1 MENIINDKDVV
12 FIDEKGYVHRIDI
25 ANIVGTG
32 AQGAVYRGENK
43 NILIKINQTKEE
55 NYLGK
60 KIDKIKSLNLPK
72 NLNFTLPIAKLNI
85 PNKNYEGYIM
95 RMMEDMKPI
104 SYLMKNSF
112 KNIEEC
118 YNYYNQETGGL
129 RRRLEILKK
138 IAYNLYYLH
147 SRGIV
152 YGDISSNNIFI
163 SMDSKYTE
171 VWFIDCDNI
180 DYSYD
185 IDYTIG
191 TDGFCS
197 PEIRKVLA
205 PYNIGKQT
213 NTIENDIYA
222 FANLAFNVLF
232 LADPFRGSILLE
244 DNEDDSDD
252 WWDDESDDE
261 KKFDLG
267 EVSWVGEND
276 ESNKP
281 IYGLSINMDKMI
293 SPELKNLFNETLGYI
308 GRNNP
313 KQRPSLRIW
322 YEEINNLLNNLVDS
336 DDINSYYFS
345 DIENKDYLIFEI
357 NYQGYKKNK
366 KIIRKKEEVIE
377 IKYCDLGIGKYSE
390 KEKIYLKFS
399 SKYNKNY
406 IVNNSLKEI
415 IVEQNH
421 KLDGQEQIKIK
432 SEDRKQ
438 VIKFEELVI
447 NIVEEKLKIKIV
459 SVLKNIFALSFLSE

>member
-12 FIDEKGYVHRIDI
+12 FMDEKGYVHRIDI

-60 KIDKIKSLNLPK
+60 KIDKIKSLNLSK
-72 NLNFTLPIAKLNI
+72 DFKFTLPITKLNSSD
-85 PNKNYEGYIM
+85 KNYEGYIM

-104 SYLMKNSF
+104 SCLMRTSF
-112 KNIEEC
+112 ENMEEC
-118 YNYYNQETGGL
+118 YRYYNKETGGL
-129 RRRLEILKK
+129 RRRLEVLKK
-138 IAYNLYYLH
+138 VAYNLYYLH
-147 SRGIV
+147 SKGIV
-152 YGDISSNNIFI
+152 YGDISPNNIFV
-163 SMDSKYTE
+163 SKE
-171 VWFIDCDNI
+171 LSHSEIWFIDCDNI

-205 PYNIGKQT
+205 PYNMGKQT

-222 FANLAFNVLF
+222 FANLAFNILF
-232 LADPFRGSILLE
+232 LADPFKGSIIWKENETSE
-244 DNEDDSDD
+244 DNEDD
-252 WWDDESDDE
+252 WWDVEEDDDN

-281 IYGLSINMDKMI
+281 IYGLSTNTDKMI

-366 KIIRKKEEVIE
+366 RIIRKKEEVIE

-390 KEKIYLKFS
+390 KEKTYLKFS

-447 NIVEEKLKIKIV
+447 NIVEEKLKIKIIGEV
-459 SVLKNIFALSFLSE
+459 K

>member
-293 SPELKNLFNETLGYI
+293 SPELKNLFNETLGYF

-447 NIVEEKLKIKIV
+447 NIVEEKLKIKIIGEV
-459 SVLKNIFALSFLSE
+459 K

>member
-1 MENIINDKDVV
+1 MEKIFENTD
-12 FIDEKGYVHRIDI
+12 FIDEKGYIHRIDI
-25 ANIVGTG
+25 ANIIGTG

-60 KIDKIKSLNLPK
+60 KIDKIKSLNLSK
-72 NLNFTLPIAKLNI
+72 DFKFTLPITKLNSSD
-85 PNKNYEGYIM
+85 KNYEGYIM

-104 SYLMKNSF
+104 SCLMRTSF
-112 KNIEEC
+112 ENMEEC
-118 YNYYNQETGGL
+118 YRYYNKETGGL
-129 RRRLEILKK
+129 RRRLEVLKK
-138 IAYNLYYLH
+138 VAYNLYYLH
-147 SRGIV
+147 SKGIV
-152 YGDISSNNIFI
+152 YGDISPNNIFV
-163 SMDSKYTE
+163 SKE
-171 VWFIDCDNI
+171 LSHSEIWFIDCDNI

-205 PYNIGKQT
+205 PYNMGKQT

-222 FANLAFNVLF
+222 FANLAFNILF
-232 LADPFRGSILLE
+232 LADPFKGSIIWKENETSE
-244 DNEDDSDD
+244 DNEDD
-252 WWDDESDDE
+252 WWDVEEDDDN

-281 IYGLSINMDKMI
+281 IYGLSTNMDKMI

-345 DIENKDYLIFEI
+345 DIENKDYFKSSLVFSRIVFENTDSKSIKQENELEIIKKAFNDLQLIVPDKYVIVDLKLVKTSAIVSKLKDLISLYLIHKKEDIVKSLSFQN
-357 NYQGYKKNK
+357 NYWYNESIDIINK
-366 KIIRKKEEVIE
+366 KLNFNDKR
-377 IKYCDLGIGKYSE
+377 
-390 KEKIYLKFS
+390 
-399 SKYNKNY
+399 Y
-406 IVNNSLKEI
+406 I
-415 IVEQNH
+415 
-421 KLDGQEQIKIK
+421 
-432 SEDRKQ
+432 
-438 VIKFEELVI
+438 
-447 NIVEEKLKIKIV
+447 
-459 SVLKNIFALSFLSE
+459 

>member
-25 ANIVGTG
+25 ANIIGTG

-72 NLNFTLPIAKLNI
+72 NLKFTLPIAKLNI
-85 PNKNYEGYIM
+85 SNKNYEGYIM

-104 SYLMKNSF
+104 SHLMKNSF

-205 PYNIGKQT
+205 PYNMGKQT

-222 FANLAFNVLF
+222 FANLAFNILF
-232 LADPFRGSILLE
+232 LADPFKGSIIWKENETSE
-244 DNEDDSDD
+244 DNEDD
-252 WWDDESDDE
+252 WWDVEEDDDN

-281 IYGLSINMDKMI
+281 IYGLSTNMDKMI

-313 KQRPSLRIW
+313 NERPSLRIW
-322 YEEINNLLNNLVDS
+322 YEEINNLLNSLIDS
-336 DDINSYYFS
+336 DDGNFYYLNN
-345 DIENKDYLIFEI
+345 IENKNKDYLIFEI
-357 NYQGYKKNK
+357 SYQKGKKCK
-366 KIIRKKEEVIE
+366 KIIKKKEEIIE
-377 IKYCDLGIGKYSE
+377 LKYCDLGIGKYKQ
-390 KEKIYLKFS
+390 KEEVYLKFN
-399 SKYNKNY
+399 YRNNKK
-406 IVNNSLKEI
+406 IIENNASTEI

-421 KLDGQEQIKIK
+421 KLDGEEKIKIK
-432 SEDRKQ
+432 SRDRKQ
-438 VIKFEELVI
+438 VVKFEELII
-447 NIVEEKLKIKIV
+447 NIMEEKIKIKIMGEV
-459 SVLKNIFALSFLSE
+459 I

>member
-12 FIDEKGYVHRIDI
+12 FMDEKGYVHRIDI

-293 SPELKNLFNETLGYI
+293 SPELKNLFNETLGYF

-366 KIIRKKEEVIE
+366 RIIRKKEEVIE

-390 KEKIYLKFS
+390 KEKTYLKFS

-447 NIVEEKLKIKIV
+447 NIVEEKLKIKIIGEV
-459 SVLKNIFALSFLSE
+459 K

>member
-12 FIDEKGYVHRIDI
+12 FMDEKGYVHRIDI

-72 NLNFTLPIAKLNI
+72 NLKFTLPIAKLNI
-85 PNKNYEGYIM
+85 SNKNYEGYIM

-104 SYLMKNSF
+104 SHLMKNSF

-118 YNYYNQETGGL
+118 YDYYNQETGGL

-138 IAYNLYYLH
+138 ITYNLYYLH

-252 WWDDESDDE
+252 WWDDENSDE

-267 EVSWVGEND
+267 EVSWVGEDD

-281 IYGLSINMDKMI
+281 IYGLSKNMDKMI

-366 KIIRKKEEVIE
+366 RIIRKKEEVIE

-447 NIVEEKLKIKIV
+447 NIVEEKLKIKIIGEV
-459 SVLKNIFALSFLSE
+459 K

>member
-12 FIDEKGYVHRIDI
+12 FMDEKGYVHRIDI

-213 NTIENDIYA
+213 NTIANDIYA

-366 KIIRKKEEVIE
+366 RIIRKKEEVIE

-447 NIVEEKLKIKIV
+447 NIVEEKLKIKIIGEV
-459 SVLKNIFALSFLSE
+459 K

>member
-1 MENIINDKDVV
+1 MENIIKDRDTI

-25 ANIVGTG
+25 ANIVGAG

-43 NILIKINQTKEE
+43 NILIKINKVKEE

-72 NLNFTLPIAKLNI
+72 ILKFTLPIAKLDI

-104 SYLMKNSF
+104 SNLMKNSF

-118 YNYYNQETGGL
+118 YKYYNQETGGL

-152 YGDISSNNIFI
+152 YGDISSNNIFV
-163 SMDSKYTE
+163 STDLKYSE
-171 VWFIDCDNI
+171 IWFIDCDNI
-180 DYSYD
+180 DYSCD
-185 IDYTIG
+185 VDYTIG

-197 PEIRKVLA
+197 PEIRKTLP
-205 PYNIGKQT
+205 PYNIGKQN

-222 FANLAFNVLF
+222 FTNLAFNILF
-232 LADPFRGSILLE
+232 LSDPFKGSILLE
-244 DNEDDSDD
+244 SNDENDEDE
-252 WWDDESDDE
+252 WWEDEDGDE

-276 ESNKP
+276 KNNKP

-293 SPELKNLFNETLGYI
+293 SPELKNLFDRTLGYV

-313 KQRPSLRIW
+313 KERPSLRIW

-336 DDINSYYFS
+336 DDGNSYYFRN
-345 DIENKDYLIFEI
+345 IENKNCLIFEV
-357 NYQGYKKNK
+357 NYQDEKNSRR
-366 KIIRKKEEVIE
+366 IIRKKEEVME
-377 IKYCDLGIGKYSE
+377 IKYCDLGIGRYSE
-390 KEKIYLKFS
+390 KEEVYLEFI
-399 SKYNKNY
+399 SKLNKNS
-406 IVNNSLKEI
+406 IKNNSLKEI
-415 IVEQNH
+415 VVEQNH
-421 KLDGQEQIKIK
+421 KLDGEEKIKIK
-432 SEDRKQ
+432 SKDRKQ
-438 VIKFEELVI
+438 VVKFEELVI
-447 NIVEEKLKIKIV
+447 NIVEEKLKIKIKGEV
-459 SVLKNIFALSFLSE
+459 K

>member
-1 MENIINDKDVV
+1 MEKIFENTD
-12 FIDEKGYVHRIDI
+12 FIDEKGYIHRIDI
-25 ANIVGTG
+25 ANIIGTG

-205 PYNIGKQT
+205 PYNMGKQT

-222 FANLAFNVLF
+222 FANLAFNILF
-232 LADPFRGSILLE
+232 LADPFKGSIIWKENETSE
-244 DNEDDSDD
+244 DNEDD
-252 WWDDESDDE
+252 WWDVEEDDDN

-281 IYGLSINMDKMI
+281 IYGLSTNMDKMI

-322 YEEINNLLNNLVDS
+322 YEEINNLLNSLIDS
-336 DDINSYYFS
+336 DDGNFYYLNN
-345 DIENKDYLIFEI
+345 IENKNKDYLIFEI
-357 NYQGYKKNK
+357 SYQKGKKCK
-366 KIIRKKEEVIE
+366 KIIKKKEEIIE
-377 IKYCDLGIGKYSE
+377 LKYCDLGIGKYKQ
-390 KEKIYLKFS
+390 KEEVYLKFN
-399 SKYNKNY
+399 YRNNKK
-406 IVNNSLKEI
+406 IIENNASTEI

-421 KLDGQEQIKIK
+421 KLDGEEKIKIK
-432 SEDRKQ
+432 SRDRKQ
-438 VIKFEELVI
+438 VVKFEELII
-447 NIVEEKLKIKIV
+447 NIMEEKIKIKIMGEV
-459 SVLKNIFALSFLSE
+459 I

>member
-12 FIDEKGYVHRIDI
+12 FMDEKGYVHRIDI

-60 KIDKIKSLNLPK
+60 KIDKIKSLNLAK
-72 NLNFTLPIAKLNI
+72 NLNFTLPIAKLSI

-118 YNYYNQETGGL
+118 YDYYNQETGGL

-293 SPELKNLFNETLGYI
+293 SPELKNLFNETLGYF

-366 KIIRKKEEVIE
+366 RIIRKKEEVME
-377 IKYCDLGIGKYSE
+377 IKYCDLGIGRYSE
-390 KEKIYLKFS
+390 KEEVYLEFI
-399 SKYNKNY
+399 SKLNKNS
-406 IVNNSLKEI
+406 IKNNSLKEI
-415 IVEQNH
+415 VVEQNH
-421 KLDGQEQIKIK
+421 KLDGEEKIKIK
-432 SEDRKQ
+432 SKDRKQ
-438 VIKFEELVI
+438 VVKFEELVI
-447 NIVEEKLKIKIV
+447 NMVEEKLKIKIKGEV
-459 SVLKNIFALSFLSE
+459 K

>member
-25 ANIVGTG
+25 ANIIGTG

-72 NLNFTLPIAKLNI
+72 NLKITVPIAKLNI
-85 PNKNYEGYIM
+85 SNKNYEGYIM

-104 SYLMKNSF
+104 SHLMKNSF

-152 YGDISSNNIFI
+152 YGDISSNNIFV
-163 SMDSKYTE
+163 STDLKYSE
-171 VWFIDCDNI
+171 IWFIDCDNI
-180 DYSYD
+180 DYSCD
-185 IDYTIG
+185 VDYTIG

-197 PEIRKVLA
+197 PEIRKTLP
-205 PYNIGKQT
+205 PYNIGKQN

-222 FANLAFNVLF
+222 FTNLAFNILF
-232 LADPFRGSILLE
+232 LSDPFKGSILLE
-244 DNEDDSDD
+244 SNDENDEDE
-252 WWDDESDDE
+252 WWEDEDGDE

-276 ESNKP
+276 KNNKA

-293 SPELKNLFNETLGYI
+293 SPELKNLFDRTLGYV

-313 KQRPSLRIW
+313 KERPSLRIW

-336 DDINSYYFS
+336 DDGNSYYFRN
-345 DIENKDYLIFEI
+345 IENKNCLIFEE
-357 NYQGYKKNK
+357 NYQRYKKNK
-366 KIIRKKEEVIE
+366 RIIRKKEEVIE

-447 NIVEEKLKIKIV
+447 NIVEEKLKIKIIGEV
-459 SVLKNIFALSFLSE
+459 K

>member
-1 MENIINDKDVV
+1 MEKIFENTD
-12 FIDEKGYVHRIDI
+12 FIDEKGYIHRIDI
-25 ANIVGTG
+25 ANIIGTG

-293 SPELKNLFNETLGYI
+293 SPELKNLFNETLGYF

-322 YEEINNLLNNLVDS
+322 YEEINNLLNSLIDS
-336 DDINSYYFS
+336 DDGNFYYLNN
-345 DIENKDYLIFEI
+345 IENKNKDYLIFEI
-357 NYQGYKKNK
+357 SYQKGKKCK
-366 KIIRKKEEVIE
+366 KIIKKKEEIIE
-377 IKYCDLGIGKYSE
+377 LKYCDLGIGKYKQ
-390 KEKIYLKFS
+390 KEEVYLKFN
-399 SKYNKNY
+399 YRNNKK
-406 IVNNSLKEI
+406 IIENNASTEI

-421 KLDGQEQIKIK
+421 KLDGEEKIKIK
-432 SEDRKQ
+432 SRDRKQ
-438 VIKFEELVI
+438 VVKFEELII
-447 NIVEEKLKIKIV
+447 NIMEEKIKIKIMGEV
-459 SVLKNIFALSFLSE
+459 I

>member
-1 MENIINDKDVV
+1 MEKIFENTD
-12 FIDEKGYVHRIDI
+12 FIDEKGYIHRIDI
-25 ANIVGTG
+25 ANIIGTG

-104 SYLMKNSF
+104 SHLMKNSF

-118 YNYYNQETGGL
+118 YDYYNQETGGL

-293 SPELKNLFNETLGYI
+293 SPELKNLFNETLGYF

-322 YEEINNLLNNLVDS
+322 YEEINNLLNSLIDS
-336 DDINSYYFS
+336 DDGNFYYLNN
-345 DIENKDYLIFEI
+345 IENKNKDYLIFEI
-357 NYQGYKKNK
+357 SYQKGKKCK
-366 KIIRKKEEVIE
+366 KIIKKKEEIIE
-377 IKYCDLGIGKYSE
+377 LKYCDLGIGKYKQ
-390 KEKIYLKFS
+390 KEEVYLKFN
-399 SKYNKNY
+399 YRNNKK
-406 IVNNSLKEI
+406 IIENNASTEI

-421 KLDGQEQIKIK
+421 KLDGEEKIKIK
-432 SEDRKQ
+432 SRDRKQ
-438 VIKFEELVI
+438 VVKFEELII
-447 NIVEEKLKIKIV
+447 NIMEEKIKIKIMGEV
-459 SVLKNIFALSFLSE
+459 I

>member
-12 FIDEKGYVHRIDI
+12 FMDEKGYVHRIDI

-104 SYLMKNSF
+104 SHLMKNSF

-118 YNYYNQETGGL
+118 YDYYNQETGGL

-205 PYNIGKQT
+205 PYNMGKQT

-222 FANLAFNVLF
+222 FANLAFNILF
-232 LADPFRGSILLE
+232 LADPFKGSIIWKENETSE
-244 DNEDDSDD
+244 DNEDD
-252 WWDDESDDE
+252 WWDVEEDDDN

-281 IYGLSINMDKMI
+281 IYGLSTNMDKMI

-322 YEEINNLLNNLVDS
+322 YEEINNLLNSLIDS
-336 DDINSYYFS
+336 DDGNFYYLNN
-345 DIENKDYLIFEI
+345 IENKNKDYLIFEI
-357 NYQGYKKNK
+357 SYQKGKKCK
-366 KIIRKKEEVIE
+366 KIIKKKEEIIE
-377 IKYCDLGIGKYSE
+377 LKYCDLGIGKYKQ
-390 KEKIYLKFS
+390 KEEVYLKFN
-399 SKYNKNY
+399 YRNNKK
-406 IVNNSLKEI
+406 IIENNASTEI

-421 KLDGQEQIKIK
+421 KLDGEEKIKIK
-432 SEDRKQ
+432 SRDRKQ
-438 VIKFEELVI
+438 VVKFEELII
-447 NIVEEKLKIKIV
+447 NIMEEKIKIKIMGEV
-459 SVLKNIFALSFLSE
+459 I

>member
-12 FIDEKGYVHRIDI
+12 FIDEKGYIHRIDI
-25 ANIVGTG
+25 ANIIGTG

-72 NLNFTLPIAKLNI
+72 DLKFTLPIAKLNI
-85 PNKNYEGYIM
+85 SNKNYEGYIM

-104 SYLMKNSF
+104 SHLMKNSF

-118 YNYYNQETGGL
+118 YDYYNQETGGL

-138 IAYNLYYLH
+138 ITYNLYYLH

-205 PYNIGKQT
+205 PYNMGNQT

-252 WWDDESDDE
+252 WWDDENSDE

-267 EVSWVGEND
+267 KVSWVGEDD

-281 IYGLSINMDKMI
+281 IYGLSKNMDKMI

-322 YEEINNLLNNLVDS
+322 YEEINNLLNSLVDS
-336 DDINSYYFS
+336 NDTIFCYLN
-345 DIENKDYLIFEI
+345 DIENKNKDYLIFEI
-357 NYQGYKKNK
+357 NYQGCKKNK
-366 KIIRKKEEVIE
+366 RIIRKKEEVIE

-390 KEKIYLKFS
+390 KEKTYLKFS

-406 IVNNSLKEI
+406 IENNSLKEI

-438 VIKFEELVI
+438 VVKFEELVI
-447 NIVEEKLKIKIV
+447 NIVEEKLKIKIIGEV
-459 SVLKNIFALSFLSE
+459 K

>member
-1 MENIINDKDVV
+1 MEKIFENTD
-12 FIDEKGYVHRIDI
+12 FIDEKGYIHRIDI
-25 ANIVGTG
+25 ANIIGTG

-60 KIDKIKSLNLPK
+60 KIDKIKSLNLSK
-72 NLNFTLPIAKLNI
+72 DFKFTLPITKLNSSD
-85 PNKNYEGYIM
+85 KNYEGYIM

-104 SYLMKNSF
+104 SCLMRTSF
-112 KNIEEC
+112 ENMEEC
-118 YNYYNQETGGL
+118 YRYYNKETGGL
-129 RRRLEILKK
+129 RRRLEVLKK
-138 IAYNLYYLH
+138 VAYNLYYLH
-147 SRGIV
+147 SKGIV
-152 YGDISSNNIFI
+152 YGDISPNNIFV
-163 SMDSKYTE
+163 SKE
-171 VWFIDCDNI
+171 LSHSEIWFIDCDNI

-322 YEEINNLLNNLVDS
+322 YEEINNLLNSLIDS
-336 DDINSYYFS
+336 DDGNFYYLNN
-345 DIENKDYLIFEI
+345 IENKNKDYLIFEI
-357 NYQGYKKNK
+357 SYQKGKKCK
-366 KIIRKKEEVIE
+366 KIIKKKEEIIE
-377 IKYCDLGIGKYSE
+377 LKYCDLGIGKYKQ
-390 KEKIYLKFS
+390 KEEVYLKFN
-399 SKYNKNY
+399 YRNNKK
-406 IVNNSLKEI
+406 IIENNASTEI

-421 KLDGQEQIKIK
+421 KLDGEEKIKIK
-432 SEDRKQ
+432 SRDRKQ
-438 VIKFEELVI
+438 VVKFEELII
-447 NIVEEKLKIKIV
+447 NIMEEKIKIKIMGEV
-459 SVLKNIFALSFLSE
+459 I

>member
-1 MENIINDKDVV
+1 MEKIFENTD
-12 FIDEKGYVHRIDI
+12 FIDEKGYIHRIDI
-25 ANIVGTG
+25 ANIIGTG

-60 KIDKIKSLNLPK
+60 KIDKIKSLNLSK
-72 NLNFTLPIAKLNI
+72 DFKFTLPITKLNSSD
-85 PNKNYEGYIM
+85 KNYEGYIM

-104 SYLMKNSF
+104 SCLMRTSF
-112 KNIEEC
+112 ENMEEC
-118 YNYYNQETGGL
+118 YRYYNKETGGL
-129 RRRLEILKK
+129 RRRLEVLKK
-138 IAYNLYYLH
+138 VAYNLYYLH
-147 SRGIV
+147 SKGIV
-152 YGDISSNNIFI
+152 YGDISPNNIFV
-163 SMDSKYTE
+163 SKE
-171 VWFIDCDNI
+171 LSHSEIWFIDCDNI

-205 PYNIGKQT
+205 PYNMGKQT

-222 FANLAFNVLF
+222 FANLAFNILF
-232 LADPFRGSILLE
+232 LADPFKGSIIWKENETSE
-244 DNEDDSDD
+244 DNEDD
-252 WWDDESDDE
+252 WWDVEEDDDN

-281 IYGLSINMDKMI
+281 IYGLSTNMDKMI
-293 SPELKNLFNETLGYI
+293 SPELKNLFNETLVYI

-336 DDINSYYFS
+336 DNINSYYFS
-345 DIENKDYLIFEI
+345 DIENKNYLIFEI
-357 NYQGYKKNK
+357 TYQGCKKNK
-366 KIIRKKEEVIE
+366 RIIRKKEEVIE

-390 KEKIYLKFS
+390 KEKTYLKFN

-406 IVNNSLKEI
+406 IVNNSSKEI

-432 SEDRKQ
+432 SEDRRQ

-447 NIVEEKLKIKIV
+447 NIVEEKLKIKIIGEV
-459 SVLKNIFALSFLSE
+459 K

>member
-12 FIDEKGYVHRIDI
+12 FMDEKGYVHRIDI

-118 YNYYNQETGGL
+118 YDYYNQETGGL

-252 WWDDESDDE
+252 WWDDENDDE

-293 SPELKNLFNETLGYI
+293 SPELKNLFNETLGYF

-366 KIIRKKEEVIE
+366 RIIRKKEEVVE

-390 KEKIYLKFS
+390 KEKTYLKFS

-447 NIVEEKLKIKIV
+447 NIVEEKLKIKIIGEV
-459 SVLKNIFALSFLSE
+459 K

>member
-1 MENIINDKDVV
+1 MEKIFENTD
-12 FIDEKGYVHRIDI
+12 FIDEKGYIHRIDI
-25 ANIVGTG
+25 ANIIGTG

-252 WWDDESDDE
+252 WWDDENDDE

-313 KQRPSLRIW
+313 NERPSLRIW
-322 YEEINNLLNNLVDS
+322 YEEINNLLNSLIDS
-336 DDINSYYFS
+336 DDGNFYYLNN
-345 DIENKDYLIFEI
+345 IENKNKDYLIFEI
-357 NYQGYKKNK
+357 SYQKGKKCK
-366 KIIRKKEEVIE
+366 KIIKKKEEIIE
-377 IKYCDLGIGKYSE
+377 LKYCDLGIGKYKQ
-390 KEKIYLKFS
+390 KEEVYLKFN
-399 SKYNKNY
+399 YRNNKK
-406 IVNNSLKEI
+406 IIENNASTEI

-421 KLDGQEQIKIK
+421 KLDGEEKIKIK
-432 SEDRKQ
+432 SRDRKQ
-438 VIKFEELVI
+438 VVKFEELII
-447 NIVEEKLKIKIV
+447 NIMEEKIKIKIMGEV
-459 SVLKNIFALSFLSE
+459 I

>member
-12 FIDEKGYVHRIDI
+12 FMDEKGYVHRIDI

-118 YNYYNQETGGL
+118 YDYYNQETGGL

-293 SPELKNLFNETLGYI
+293 SPELKNLFNETLGYF

-366 KIIRKKEEVIE
+366 RIIRKKEEVIE

-390 KEKIYLKFS
+390 KEKTYLKFS

-447 NIVEEKLKIKIV
+447 NIVEEKLKIKIIGEV
-459 SVLKNIFALSFLSE
+459 K

>member
-72 NLNFTLPIAKLNI
+72 NLKFTLPIAKLNI
-85 PNKNYEGYIM
+85 SNKNYEGYIM

-104 SYLMKNSF
+104 SHLMKNSF

-293 SPELKNLFNETLGYI
+293 SPELKNLFNETLGYFS
-308 GRNNP
+308 RNNP

-366 KIIRKKEEVIE
+366 RIIRKKEEVIE

-447 NIVEEKLKIKIV
+447 NIVEEKLKIKIIGEV
-459 SVLKNIFALSFLSE
+459 K

>member
-12 FIDEKGYVHRIDI
+12 FMDEKGYVHRIDI

-322 YEEINNLLNNLVDS
+322 YEEINNLLNSLIDS
-336 DDINSYYFS
+336 DDGNFYYLNN
-345 DIENKDYLIFEI
+345 IENKNKDYLIFEI
-357 NYQGYKKNK
+357 SYQKGKKCK
-366 KIIRKKEEVIE
+366 KIIKKKEEIIE
-377 IKYCDLGIGKYSE
+377 LKYCDLGIGKYKQ
-390 KEKIYLKFS
+390 KEEVYLKFN
-399 SKYNKNY
+399 YRNNKK
-406 IVNNSLKEI
+406 IIENNASTEI

-421 KLDGQEQIKIK
+421 KLDGEEKIKIK
-432 SEDRKQ
+432 SRDRKQ
-438 VIKFEELVI
+438 VVKFEELII
-447 NIVEEKLKIKIV
+447 NIMEEKIKIKIMGEV
-459 SVLKNIFALSFLSE
+459 I

>member
-1 MENIINDKDVV
+1 MGNIINDKDVV

-25 ANIVGTG
+25 ANIIGTG

-72 NLNFTLPIAKLNI
+72 NLKFTLPIAKLNI
-85 PNKNYEGYIM
+85 SNKNYEGYIM

-104 SYLMKNSF
+104 SHLMKNSF

-118 YNYYNQETGGL
+118 YDYYNQETGGL

-205 PYNIGKQT
+205 PYNMGKQN

-244 DNEDDSDD
+244 DNEDDGND
-252 WWDDESDDE
+252 WWDDESNDE

-281 IYGLSINMDKMI
+281 IYGLSTNMDKMI

-366 KIIRKKEEVIE
+366 RIIRKKEEVIE

-390 KEKIYLKFS
+390 KEKTYLKFS

-406 IVNNSLKEI
+406 IENNSLKEI

-438 VIKFEELVI
+438 VVKFEELVI
-447 NIVEEKLKIKIV
+447 NIVEEKLKIKIIGEV
-459 SVLKNIFALSFLSE
+459 K

>member
-1 MENIINDKDVV
+1 M
-12 FIDEKGYVHRIDI
+12 
-25 ANIVGTG
+25 
-32 AQGAVYRGENK
+32 
-43 NILIKINQTKEE
+43 
-55 NYLGK
+55 
-60 KIDKIKSLNLPK
+60 
-72 NLNFTLPIAKLNI
+72 
-85 PNKNYEGYIM
+85 
-95 RMMEDMKPI
+95 
-104 SYLMKNSF
+104 
-112 KNIEEC
+112 
-118 YNYYNQETGGL
+118 
-129 RRRLEILKK
+129 
-138 IAYNLYYLH
+138 
-147 SRGIV
+147 
-152 YGDISSNNIFI
+152 
-163 SMDSKYTE
+163 
-171 VWFIDCDNI
+171 
-180 DYSYD
+180 
-185 IDYTIG
+185 
-191 TDGFCS
+191 
-197 PEIRKVLA
+197 A

-252 WWDDESDDE
+252 WWDDENDDE

-366 KIIRKKEEVIE
+366 RIIRKKEEVVE

-390 KEKIYLKFS
+390 KEKTYLKFS

-447 NIVEEKLKIKIV
+447 NIVEEKLKIKIIGEV
-459 SVLKNIFALSFLSE
+459 K

>member
-12 FIDEKGYVHRIDI
+12 FMDEKGYVHRIDI

-252 WWDDESDDE
+252 WWDDENDDE

-281 IYGLSINMDKMI
+281 IYGLLINMDKMI
-293 SPELKNLFNETLGYI
+293 SPELKNLFNKTLGYI

-366 KIIRKKEEVIE
+366 RIIRKKEEVVE

-390 KEKIYLKFS
+390 KEKTYLKFS

-447 NIVEEKLKIKIV
+447 NIVEEKLKIKIIGEV
-459 SVLKNIFALSFLSE
+459 K

>member
-1 MENIINDKDVV
+1 MGNIINDKDVV

-25 ANIVGTG
+25 ANIIGTG

-72 NLNFTLPIAKLNI
+72 NLKFTLPIAKLNI
-85 PNKNYEGYIM
+85 SNKNYEGYIM

-104 SYLMKNSF
+104 SHLMKNSF

-118 YNYYNQETGGL
+118 YDYYNQETGGL

-205 PYNIGKQT
+205 PYNMGKQT

-222 FANLAFNVLF
+222 FANLAFNILF
-232 LADPFRGSILLE
+232 LADPFKGSIIWKENETSE
-244 DNEDDSDD
+244 DNEDE
-252 WWDDESDDE
+252 WWDVEEDDDN

-281 IYGLSINMDKMI
+281 IYGLSTNMDKMI

-366 KIIRKKEEVIE
+366 RIIRKKEEVIE

-390 KEKIYLKFS
+390 KEKTYLKFS

-406 IVNNSLKEI
+406 IENNSLKEI

-438 VIKFEELVI
+438 VVKFEELVI
-447 NIVEEKLKIKIV
+447 NIVEEKLKIKIIGEV
-459 SVLKNIFALSFLSE
+459 K

>member
-12 FIDEKGYVHRIDI
+12 FMDEKGYVHRIDI

-366 KIIRKKEEVIE
+366 RIIRKKEEVIE

-390 KEKIYLKFS
+390 KEKTYLKFS

-406 IVNNSLKEI
+406 IENNSLKEI

-438 VIKFEELVI
+438 VVKFEELVI
-447 NIVEEKLKIKIV
+447 NIVEEKLKIKIIGEV
-459 SVLKNIFALSFLSE
+459 K

>member
-293 SPELKNLFNETLGYI
+293 SPELKNLFNETLGYF

-366 KIIRKKEEVIE
+366 RIIRKKEEVIE

-390 KEKIYLKFS
+390 KEKTYLKFS

-447 NIVEEKLKIKIV
+447 NIVEEKLKIKIIGEV
-459 SVLKNIFALSFLSE
+459 K

>member
-12 FIDEKGYVHRIDI
+12 FMDEKGYVHRIDI

-95 RMMEDMKPI
+95 RMMEDMKQI
-104 SYLMKNSF
+104 SHLMKNSF

-118 YNYYNQETGGL
+118 YDYYNQETGGL

-293 SPELKNLFNETLGYI
+293 SPELKNLFNETLGYF

-366 KIIRKKEEVIE
+366 RIIRKKEEVIE

-390 KEKIYLKFS
+390 KEKTYLKFS

-447 NIVEEKLKIKIV
+447 NIVEEKLKIKIIGEV
-459 SVLKNIFALSFLSE
+459 K